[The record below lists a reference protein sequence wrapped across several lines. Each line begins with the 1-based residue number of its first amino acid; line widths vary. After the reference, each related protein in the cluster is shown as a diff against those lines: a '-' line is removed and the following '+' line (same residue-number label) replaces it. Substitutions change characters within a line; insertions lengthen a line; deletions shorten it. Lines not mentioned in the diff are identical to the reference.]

1 MWCHFVILQFGIYFL
16 KKFYYYTVATLWN
29 VLCTKS
35 KYVGTAL
42 WYDKQNETF
51 KETKKEVIIGC
62 FFIILG
68 GVLQC
73 IAIFL

>member
-1 MWCHFVILQFGIYFL
+1 MSLSNILSLLGIL
-16 KKFYYYTVATLWN
+16 TVTAGTVATLWN

-68 GVLQC
+68 SIFQC
-73 IAIFL
+73 IALFI

>member
-1 MWCHFVILQFGIYFL
+1 MTLSNILSLLGIL
-16 KKFYYYTVATLWN
+16 MVTVGTVATLWN

>member
-1 MWCHFVILQFGIYFL
+1 MSLSNILSLLGIL
-16 KKFYYYTVATLWN
+16 TVTAGTVATLWN

-68 GVLQC
+68 S
-73 IAIFL
+73 IFQFISLFI

>member
-1 MWCHFVILQFGIYFL
+1 MTLSNILSLLGIL
-16 KKFYYYTVATLWN
+16 MVTVGTVATLLN

-42 WYDKQNETF
+42 WYDNQNETF
-51 KETKKEVIIGC
+51 KEMKKEVIIGC

>member
-1 MWCHFVILQFGIYFL
+1 MSLSNILSLLGIL
-16 KKFYYYTVATLWN
+16 TVTAGTVATLWN

-42 WYDKQNETF
+42 SYDKQNETF

-68 GVLQC
+68 SIFQC
-73 IAIFL
+73 IALFI